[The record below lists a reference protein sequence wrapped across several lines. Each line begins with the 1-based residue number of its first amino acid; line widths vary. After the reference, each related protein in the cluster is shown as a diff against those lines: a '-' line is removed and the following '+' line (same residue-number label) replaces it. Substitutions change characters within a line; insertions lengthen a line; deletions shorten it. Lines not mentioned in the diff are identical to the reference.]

1 MPLDLSRTLEKLRTL
16 AMGFRDA
23 AAQCDLPTME
33 KILGTRRRL
42 LERIASRGDDDAGAS
57 AEQKKHVQDI
67 LAAIL
72 ELDREAERLL
82 AKQRDEVGDE
92 LVALANG
99 RRGISAYAGR
109 RRDNGKWIDEAG

>member
-1 MPLDLSRTLEKLRTL
+1 MPLDLSRTLDKLRTL
-16 AMGFRDA
+16 AEGFRDA

-42 LERIASRGDDDAGAS
+42 LERISSRGDDAGAS
-57 AEQKKHVQDI
+57 AEQRKHVQDI

-82 AKQRDEVGDE
+82 EKQRDEVGDE

-99 RRGISAYAGR
+99 RRGISAYASR